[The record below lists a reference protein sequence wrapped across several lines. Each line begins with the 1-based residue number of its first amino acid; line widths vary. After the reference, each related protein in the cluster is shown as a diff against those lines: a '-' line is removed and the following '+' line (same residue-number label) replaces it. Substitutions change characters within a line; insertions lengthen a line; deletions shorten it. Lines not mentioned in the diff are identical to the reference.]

1 MSYVKVSS
9 YAKVSFNKVS
19 YSGYKKKIA
28 DLFKSSKVVLDITH
42 PNQKGLTSRTF
53 EALRSGSKLITNNEN
68 CEMLGREY
76 ISRIFIVKNIENQQ
90 EALLEFM
97 ELKIPP
103 LNAKQDHFL
112 SIGRFVD
119 QILEN
124 WND

>member
-1 MSYVKVSS
+1 LGCV
-9 YAKVSFNKVS
+9 
-19 YSGYKKKIA
+19 I
-28 DLFKSSKVVLDITH
+28 
-42 PNQKGLTSRTF
+42 SRT
-53 EALRSGSKLITNNEN
+53 ALPDLNKSA
-68 CEMLGREY
+68 
-76 ISRIFIVKNIENQQ
+76 ISSNQQ
-90 EALLEFM
+90 ESLLEFI